1 MNNMYL
7 CQTYLSVELH
17 FSSHGAV
24 GSRAFVSTSVHRG
37 KNKKPCIKSVLL
49 RGVCNEMRAS
59 RRVEIHID
67 VHIDGHL
74 LYNVH
79 I

>member
-37 KNKKPCIKSVLL
+37 KNKNHALSRFFCEVCAMKCVRREEWKSIL
-49 RGVCNEMRAS
+49 M
-59 RRVEIHID
+59 
-67 VHIDGHL
+67 
-74 LYNVH
+74 YT
-79 I
+79 